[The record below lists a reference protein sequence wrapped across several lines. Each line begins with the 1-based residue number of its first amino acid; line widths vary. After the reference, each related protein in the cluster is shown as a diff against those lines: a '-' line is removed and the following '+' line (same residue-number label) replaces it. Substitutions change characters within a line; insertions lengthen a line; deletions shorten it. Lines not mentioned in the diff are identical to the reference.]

1 MQTKLAIDLGEGEI
15 VVETNLWVITLWE
28 RKFKRKASD
37 LINGVGI
44 EDLAFMAHEVCKQQ
58 KILVPAMLDD
68 FIKKLVKLEPVE
80 DTTVVP
86 TEPAPSAED

>member
-37 LINGVGI
+37 LANGVGI
-44 EDLAFMAHEVCKQQ
+44 EDLAFMAHELCKQH
-58 KILVPAMLDD
+58 KIVVPAMLDD

-80 DTTVVP
+80 ETTVVP
-86 TEPAPSAED
+86 TEPALSAEG